1 MRFNDAWRSLKNWAV
16 DLSLKHSVS
25 AATELKNI
33 KKKRKEGTKVS
44 AEQLETM
51 NMKQKSP
58 QQKSLEQL

>member
-51 NMKQKSP
+51 NMKQISP